1 MEDKKTSLRLEVI
14 EKISS
19 LATAS
24 LGLIAALA
32 WNEAIIEVFKKI
44 FGEQGTLVAKLIY
57 AVVVT
62 ILVVF
67 ITIKLGKVINKL
79 KEKVEKNN
87 DVA

>member
-67 ITIKLGKVINKL
+67 ITIKFGKVINKL
-79 KEKVEKNN
+79 KEKVEENN

>member
-57 AVVVT
+57 AVAIT

-67 ITIKLGKVINKL
+67 ITIKFGKVINKL

>member
-1 MEDKKTSLRLEVI
+1 MEDKKTSLKLEII

-24 LGLIAALA
+24 LGLVAALA
-32 WNEAIIEVFKKI
+32 WNEAILEIFKKI
-44 FGEQGTLVAKLIY
+44 FGDQGTLVAKILY

-62 ILVVF
+62 ILVVG
-67 ITIKLGKVINKL
+67 ITIKFGQVINKL

-87 DVA
+87 DVT

>member
-1 MEDKKTSLRLEVI
+1 MI

-24 LGLIAALA
+24 LGLVAALA

-67 ITIKLGKVINKL
+67 ITIKFGKVINRL
-79 KEKVEKNN
+79 KEKVKKNN

>member
-57 AVVVT
+57 AVAIT
-62 ILVVF
+62 ISVVF
-67 ITIKLGKVINKL
+67 ITIKFGKVINKL

>member
-24 LGLIAALA
+24 LGLVAALA

-67 ITIKLGKVINKL
+67 ITIKFGKVINRL
-79 KEKVEKNN
+79 KEKVKKNN

>member
-67 ITIKLGKVINKL
+67 ITIKFGKVINKL